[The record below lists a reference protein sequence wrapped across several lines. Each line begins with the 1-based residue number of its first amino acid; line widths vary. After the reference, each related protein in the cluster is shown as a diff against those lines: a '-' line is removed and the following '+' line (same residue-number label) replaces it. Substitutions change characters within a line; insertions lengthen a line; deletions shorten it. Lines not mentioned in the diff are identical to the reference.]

1 LEIILTVNF
10 DGSSEIEV
18 IGGDGKTCLDQT
30 QALES
35 ALGIVEDRSLKP
47 EYRQTVTQQQTR
59 LKNRQ

>member
-1 LEIILTVNF
+1 MEIILTVNL
-10 DGSSEIEV
+10 DGTSQIEV

-35 ALGIVEDRSLKP
+35 ALGTVKSRNFKP
-47 EYRQTVTQQQTR
+47 EYRQANTQHRTQ